1 VTTQI
6 STCLWFDGRAE
17 EAANFYVSIFPN
29 SKILKTARYPEGA
42 PGPSGSVMT
51 IEFELDGR
59 KFLGLNGGPHFKF
72 NEAISFIISC
82 QTQEEV
88 DRYWQ
93 ALTAGGGEVQCGW
106 VKDKFGVSWQVVP
119 TALGELLSDPD
130 AHKAKRVMQAMMGMK
145 KLDIRGLQQAAAG
158 G

>member
-1 VTTQI
+1 MTTQI

-42 PGPSGSVMT
+42 PGPASSVMT

-59 KFLGLNGGPHFKF
+59 KFLGLNGGSHFKF
-72 NEAISFIISC
+72 TEAISFIISC

-88 DRYWQ
+88 DRYWR

-106 VKDKFGVSWQVVP
+106 VKDKFGLSWQVTP
-119 TALGELLSDPD
+119 TALGQLLSDPD
-130 AHKAKRVMQAMMGMK
+130 AQKAKRVMQAMMGMK
-145 KLDIRGLQQAAAG
+145 KLDIRGLERAAAG

>member
-1 VTTQI
+1 MTTQI

-106 VKDKFGVSWQVVP
+106 VKDKFGVSWQVVS

-130 AHKAKRVMQAMMGMK
+130 AQKAKRVMQAMMGMK

>member
-130 AHKAKRVMQAMMGMK
+130 AQKAKRVMQAMMGMK